1 MFEGKLK
8 ALTFS
13 FDDGI
18 TQDQRLIEIFNK
30 YNLKCTFN
38 INSELL
44 GKAGSLVREDVTVAH
59 CKPRDCEIAKIYKDH
74 EVAAHT
80 LTHPFLPSL
89 DDEEVIRQVESDR
102 INLSKLVGYEV
113 KGMAYPG
120 GGKNNDE
127 RIAKLIKENTKVKY
141 CRTIVSTCNFDIQSD
156 LFRFNPTER
165 PANKKS
171 LEDLTRKFIDLKPES
186 PQLFYIWGHSFEF
199 DIDNSWDWF
208 EDICKELSNRKDIF
222 YGTNSQ
228 VFGL

>member
-1 MFEGKLK
+1 MFDGKLK

-30 YNLKCTFN
+30 YDLKCTFN

-44 GKAGSLVREDVTVAH
+44 GKAGSLIRDDATVAH

-80 LTHPFLPSL
+80 LTHPLLTSLP
-89 DDEEVIRQVESDR
+89 DEEVIRQVETDR

-113 KGMAYPG
+113 KGMAYPC

-127 RIAKLIKENTKVKY
+127 RVAKLIKENTGIKY
-141 CRTIVSTCNFDIQSD
+141 SRTITSTKSFDLQSD
-156 LFRFNPTER
+156 LIRFDPTER
-165 PANKKS
+165 QGDHKS
-171 LEDLTRKFIDLKPES
+171 IEELTKKFIDLKPDS
-186 PQLFYIWGHSFEF
+186 PKLFYIWGHSFEF
-199 DIDNSWDWF
+199 DTDNSWSWF
-208 EDICKELSNRKDIF
+208 EDICKELANRKDIF

-228 VFGL
+228 VFGV